1 MACNCNEEGKVINIG
16 LGCCVPVV
24 ANADAYYTKSE
35 IDEKLDDIIISGG
48 GITSGEV
55 QTMIDSSIEDKADK
69 SEIPTVP
76 KNVSAFVNDVPYLTE
91 HQSLTDYAT
100 KQWVEDKHYITGV
113 DLSDYALKSEI
124 PDISGLASE
133 TYVSNYTYD
142 KATIDEK
149 VAQGGTFDPTQ
160 YYNKTQT
167 NQLLSEKADTA
178 TTYSKV
184 EVDNLLGNKANKS
197 DLNNYYNKSQTDVL
211 LAEKL
216 DATAYTP
223 TDLSNYY
230 TKQETDSQ
238 INSSTANMAT
248 KTWVQNQNYITG
260 VDLSNY
266 ALKEEIP
273 DISGYATETWVQNQG
288 YLTEHQDLSSY
299 ALKSEIPDIS
309 GYATEQW
316 VQSQGYLTQHQDLS
330 DYALKSEIPDIS
342 GKQDISGMTAYTQ
355 TTAFT
360 AHTASTTVHVTQ
372 TEKNTWNSKVD
383 SSTLNNY
390 MLKSQIWCGT
400 ASEYEAIT
408 TKDPNI
414 IYLIHS

>member
-1 MACNCNEEGKVINIG
+1 MACNCNEEGKVYNISM
-16 LGCCVPVV
+16 GCCQPIV

-35 IDEKLDDIIISGG
+35 IDEKIDDIVISGG

-55 QTMIDSSIEDKADK
+55 QTMIDESIADKADK

-124 PDISGLASE
+124 PDVSGLASE

-184 EVDNLLGNKANKS
+184 EVDNLLGNKANQS
-197 DLNNYYNKSQTDVL
+197 DLNSYYNKSQTDIL

-216 DATAYTP
+216 DVTAYTP

-230 TKQETDSQ
+230 TKSETDSQ
-238 INSSTANMAT
+238 INSSTGDMAT
-248 KTWVQNQNYITG
+248 KTWVLNQNYITG

-273 DISGYATETWVQNQG
+273 DISGYATEQWVNDQGYLKTHQSLEGYATENWVQSQG
-288 YLTEHQDLSSY
+288 YLTEHQDLSS
-299 ALKSEIPDIS
+299 
-309 GYATEQW
+309 
-316 VQSQGYLTQHQDLS
+316 
-330 DYALKSEIPDIS
+330 YALKSEIPDIS

-360 AHTASTTVHVTQ
+360 AHTANTTVHVTQ
-372 TEKNTWNSKVD
+372 TEKNTWNNKVD

-408 TKDPNI
+408 TKDPDI